1 MVFNPSALPPEKEI
15 PSFWDLYFWH
25 FTIGM
30 CGLAVMIAGFG
41 YAIIRLNRYRNKWKE
56 VKKRMEGAAG
66 DGLELAA
73 FDGVGRGRDDS
84 FNMANNPMMMQD
96 QGPSQ
101 EEIDAKIK
109 QAVEAEKGKSA
120 EEVNALQSQKD
131 QLMREMA
138 RLKREAQRNKD
149 RGKKTKK
156 TKRKAK
162 KSEFAQVKVGGE
174 GEDPEEATDGRTTW
188 VELKDPKTGRN
199 Y

>member
-1 MVFNPSALPPEKEI
+1 
-15 PSFWDLYFWH
+15 
-25 FTIGM
+25 M
-30 CGLAVMIAGFG
+30 CGLAVMIAGFS

-73 FDGVGRGRDDS
+73 FDGVGRERDDS
-84 FNMANNPMMMQD
+84 FNMASNPMMMQD

-101 EEIDAKIK
+101 EEIDKKIQ
-109 QAVEAEKGKSA
+109 QALETGKKES
-120 EEVNALQSQKD
+120 EQEVNALQAQKD

-149 RGKKTKK
+149 KGKRTKK
-156 TKRKAK
+156 ARRKAK
-162 KSEFAQVKVGGE
+162 KSEFAQVKVGGDE
-174 GEDPEEATDGRTTW
+174 DAGEEELDGRTTW